1 MRNFFN
7 TGPFYQIK
15 QQNKEQ
21 LKIVICSCVY
31 FFSLLCSYFILRP
44 VRDEMGIVNGA
55 VNMQWLFTGTFVAML
70 CIVPLF
76 GLLVSKRPIKKVLL
90 YSYSFFIGTI
100 LLFYVLFLGYGI
112 TRTWAIAFFIW
123 LSVFNLFVVSLF
135 WSFMADIFHGKSAKH
150 YFGIIASGGSLG
162 AITGPFIAKYLSS
175 SQSIGPLLLTAILF
189 LLIALGCIVAILGL
203 IPDKDRFKKNRS
215 EPKVKMTD
223 LLEGIRD
230 MAKSPYLLGIV
241 AFILCYTAISTVLY
255 FEQAHIVE
263 NTLKDSS
270 ERIAYFSNIDFSV
283 NTIAVLG
290 QFFLTARIIRKIGLS
305 MVLASIPLCI
315 GAGLIILGLNPALGF
330 VAVLMVIHR
339 AGNFMLLRPGREILY
354 TVTSQREKYKAK
366 NFIDTAIYR
375 GGDALVGWIF
385 AGLLALGSGLG
396 TIAFLAIPVAFVWG
410 FTGFRL
416 GRLQQKKE
424 KRLTLNTLGYESD
437 VQP

>member
-1 MRNFFN
+1 
-7 TGPFYQIK
+7 
-15 QQNKEQ
+15 
-21 LKIVICSCVY
+21 
-31 FFSLLCSYFILRP
+31 
-44 VRDEMGIVNGA
+44 
-55 VNMQWLFTGTFVAML
+55 
-70 CIVPLF
+70 
-76 GLLVSKRPIKKVLL
+76 
-90 YSYSFFIGTI
+90 
-100 LLFYVLFLGYGI
+100 
-112 TRTWAIAFFIW
+112 
-123 LSVFNLFVVSLF
+123 
-135 WSFMADIFHGKSAKH
+135 
-150 YFGIIASGGSLG
+150 
-162 AITGPFIAKYLSS
+162 
-175 SQSIGPLLLTAILF
+175 
-189 LLIALGCIVAILGL
+189 
-203 IPDKDRFKKNRS
+203 
-215 EPKVKMTD
+215 MTD

-263 NTLKDSS
+263 STLKDSS

-354 TVTSQREKYKAK
+354 TVTSQKEKYKAK

-375 GGDALVGWIF
+375 GGDALVGWVF